1 VFLRDN
7 DLIYLSHPTPPS
19 SLPSITPFSISKPT
33 LQLSVQNPLKWVLEH
48 EGRKVFGGM
57 ERREVGMVCEIWE
70 DRKKGWM
77 REEVRG
83 WVKDR
88 EGEEKRYVSGL
99 YTHLYSKLMIVGFQ
113 RRLLRDFNLPS
124 TLDQLQQYTSSSTT
138 STKSHTLPQSL
149 IDQSTEINR
158 LGGTEKLET
167 LFKDVSRISSM
178 NSKLLS
184 EVALSSPSLFLLP
197 LSFVLTNKE
206 SNLGK
211 RTFTSRKNYE

>member
-1 VFLRDN
+1 MFLRDN

-33 LQLSVQNPLKWVLEH
+33 LQLSVQNPLKWVLEQH

-88 EGEEKRYVSGL
+88 EGEERKCVQ
-99 YTHLYSKLMIVGFQ
+99 K
-113 RRLLRDFNLPS
+113 
-124 TLDQLQQYTSSSTT
+124 
-138 STKSHTLPQSL
+138 
-149 IDQSTEINR
+149 
-158 LGGTEKLET
+158 
-167 LFKDVSRISSM
+167 
-178 NSKLLS
+178 
-184 EVALSSPSLFLLP
+184 P
-197 LSFVLTNKE
+197 LSRYPPL
-206 SNLGK
+206 
-211 RTFTSRKNYE
+211 RTSADSLEFLRTGY